1 MSSRRRTVNP
11 FRARRRKNHQTQLP
25 PDSAEALRFLLHQM
39 QSDPVQRRIIEQSGR
54 PLSEHVNEYRACLE
68 AKGDTARHVRELV
81 RRIRLMLRLCKA
93 AQFAQ
98 LSTSAIQIAIGK
110 LRATRPRRRS
120 HGPATANHYLSA
132 LKSFCWWMVIDA
144 RAGRSPCQ
152 GLRRLNPRI
161 DVRKKRRAF
170 SEEELRRLIA
180 AANAGPAIGEVS
192 GAERA
197 LMYELAASTGLR
209 SSEIQTLNRSSFV
222 DLDGPAPHVVVEAAY
237 SKHRRRDVVPLRAD
251 LSARLRRYLDGLDR
265 DDRVFRRPSC
275 NNGMR
280 SFRDDLAA
288 AGIPYRLNGQDA
300 DFHSLRHTFIT
311 RVLRSG
317 VSPKEV
323 QELARHQDP
332 QLTLALYAHA
342 DDAAKR
348 AAVEKLGSLA
358 TKGDMRA
365 ALDEARYRK
374 RRRTFTEDKIT
385 WLSAMPL
392 RRELDI
398 GPEAADLLCDFDRTI
413 PTPRVEKYRDGSRER
428 FWPREPL
435 ARWIE
440 SLRSD
445 ASRRRA
451 ARPIRQQI
459 EQLPPE
465 TRVGIEAAE
474 ALGFSVT
481 YMRFHSRIEPP
492 EPRVNPTPDPALGRL
507 FDVAYRPRLW
517 RRRHVILEK
526 TWLVGEL
533 LESSVKRGTSPD
545 LPAGCVLVRDA
556 AKKFRLSHAGML
568 RRVASLGLPQRMCTR
583 IKRTGAAQPTSYL
596 TPEDQIAIDPQV
608 NEDPRFVT
616 VREAARL
623 AGTTTG
629 RISWAA
635 SAGKLTTNGKRF
647 WQKRIDRACLEVWI
661 EWRRQKLERR
671 ERREAQRRRP

>member
-1 MSSRRRTVNP
+1 MSSRRRAVNP
-11 FRARRRKNHQTQLP
+11 FRARRTKNRQTQLP
-25 PDSAEALRFLLHQM
+25 PDSAEALRFLLRQM
-39 QSDPVQRRIIEQSGR
+39 QSDPTQRRIIEQSGR
-54 PLSEHVNEYRACLE
+54 PLSDHVNEYRACLE
-68 AKGDTARHVRELV
+68 AKGDTAKHVREIV

-98 LSTSAIQIAIGK
+98 LSTSAIQIAMGK
-110 LRATRPRRRS
+110 LRAAGPHRRP
-120 HGPATANHYLSA
+120 HGPATVNHYLSA
-132 LKSFCWWMVIDA
+132 LKSFCWWMVNDA
-144 RAGRSPCQ
+144 RAARSPCQ

-170 SEEELRRLIA
+170 AEEELRRLIA
-180 AANAGPAIGEVS
+180 AANAGPTIGDVS

-197 LMYELAASTGLR
+197 LMYELAATTGLR
-209 SSEIQTLNRSSFV
+209 SSELQTLTRSSFV
-222 DLDGPAPHVVVEAAY
+222 DLDGPARHVVVEAAY
-237 SKHRRRDVVPLRAD
+237 SKHRRRDVVPLRGD
-251 LSARLRRYLDGLDR
+251 VSARLRRYLDTVER
-265 DDRVFRRPSC
+265 NDRVFRRPSC

-288 AGIPYRLNGQDA
+288 AGIPYQLDGRDA

-317 VSPKEV
+317 ASPKEV

-358 TKGDMRA
+358 TKADMRA
-365 ALDEARYRK
+365 ALDEARCRK
-374 RRRTFTEDKIT
+374 RRRTFTEGKIR
-385 WLSAMPL
+385 WLSAGPL

-413 PTPRVEKYRDGSRER
+413 PKPRVEKYRDGSRER

-435 ARWIE
+435 AKWIE
-440 SLRSD
+440 SLRAD
-445 ASRRRA
+445 AGRRRA
-451 ARPIRQQI
+451 VRPTRQQI
-459 EQLPPE
+459 EQLPPQ

-481 YMRFHSRIEPP
+481 YLRFHSRIEPP

-517 RRRHVILEK
+517 RRRHVVLEK
-526 TWLVGEL
+526 VWLAREL
-533 LESSVKRGTSPD
+533 LDSSAKRGTAPD
-545 LPAGCVLVRDA
+545 CPAGCVLVTDA
-556 AKKFRLSHAGML
+556 ARGFKVRVPTML
-568 RRVASLGLPQRMCTR
+568 HRIAALGLPRRLCTR
-583 IKRTGAAQPTSYL
+583 IKKTGAAQPTSYL
-596 TPEDQIAIDPQV
+596 TPEDLAALKPPPPADP
-608 NEDPRFVT
+608 NWLT
-616 VREAARL
+616 VKEAARL
-623 AGTTTG
+623 AAVPTG

-635 SAGKLTTNGKRF
+635 TREKINADGRGRRR
-647 WQKRIDRACLEVWI
+647 RIDRQSLEKWI
-661 EWRRQKLERR
+661 AKQRARPSRQRTPIEV
-671 ERREAQRRRP
+671 AA